1 MKKKYITF
9 YIIVSIFVLF
19 IGLTLCQFEQFN
31 NPILLPSQNQNIEN
45 EGAEAASNSFSVTLT
60 SYIRNRYGSTIT
72 GMNIE
77 LYVSSGYKGDYNWKY
92 HVYYPNGSYG
102 KRTGSLTR
110 ILGQQYRG
118 LCIETS
124 CDYTGRKTSW
134 VGYKATDS
142 SNSNVYAELLT
153 SSAVSIRA
161 DTRSYFEGMT
171 ISSICSSGFKN
182 DVDYNDNYAS
192 PNFYINLYPNILY
205 SFDMNGGSSSNGANT
220 SIIYNTRD
228 QRMQSSNGNTMSKLT
243 VPNRTGY
250 TFAGYYTAKSGG
262 TQVIDA
268 DGKWTGNWNRDNIR
282 IAPLYAQWTPN
293 QYDVNINI
301 YSPEGNE
308 EYTSN
313 VNGTY
318 TLKDENGS
326 VFTGQYNEISGKKI
340 TFNTSW
346 QIYNIVP
353 GPGMSLDRVTSSGFS
368 QSQSGNTYTFTC
380 TGTSGLTINIYMKW
394 NEYKIDINF
403 YQPNGS
409 TQEGGTFDLYK
420 QLSGGSKTLI
430 QKGLSNELSGSEY
443 LQYEGKFI
451 LEKIT
456 PLTGTTI
463 SSVSLK
469 NSNGTLSTSGNP
481 INTITYTASQ
491 TGPASGGWDNAIL
504 IHTSTNNVLANLD
517 CQGGI
522 VESSPPSQQYNEDG
536 TYLSLPTP
544 TREGYKFLGWN
555 TKDDGSGKY
564 YKSSTNFND
573 LSQVEAGHCEATA
586 NAGNIEFTLYA
597 IWEANDYDVTLNDGS
612 GAVSNLADMPWIGNA
627 AVSDGT
633 YSYTSGNLKIDY
645 NAKTKD
651 LKLNGTPT
659 NGFILFLNKG
669 LSFKEGGQFKIEITH
684 KSGSML
690 SWAGNGY
697 FVFEV
702 CDQNGNNFSTNR
714 QYLDLLSINSLAIGS
729 TYSDTLTI
737 NANSAKLGKGLK
749 VWYYAAG
756 TPASQMITNYE
767 VNFKITK
774 LGDSQNA
781 NKKVVA
787 TYDSPMNV
795 VAVPSKFGHTF
806 NGYFDKV
813 SDGTKY
819 YKADGTSDRNWDKAN
834 TATLHAQWTPYSYTL
849 TLEGNGGTTANGQAG
864 ITTSGSY
871 TSNLKL
877 QSKPFTRA
885 GYIFKGWSTT
895 KNGAV
900 IYLDGANYSS
910 LITNNNISIT
920 LYAQWEETI
929 ASDITS
935 TYSTA
940 GTYYIN
946 TAADLAKLI
955 YTTEDQDVGN
965 GYIFIQTANIDLSDL
980 TYLPIGRLNSFS
992 GTYDGQGYTI
1002 SGLKINNNISNKNNE
1017 YLEENGGLFANASG
1031 ATIKNVIIED
1041 ATIYGQNAGIIAGSA
1056 STNNTGSSTN
1066 ISNCVVSGSVKGIK
1080 TGSII
1085 GNGDGVNISTCLAK
1099 GVNTA
1104 SFAGG
1109 SANVD
1114 SCIYE
1119 LNDAS
1124 KTRGKSNRFNN
1135 YSDWIYPSNF
1145 AYPMPKAFIWYPY
1158 PELSED
1164 SLNTWLGK

>member
-1 MKKKYITF
+1 MKKKYF
-9 YIIVSIFVLF
+9 FGIFICL
-19 IGLTLCQFEQFN
+19 
-31 NPILLPSQNQNIEN
+31 ILLCSGVFLLATNNFNTIEQIIINDQADAIDIAITVTIDKVYGLGGQYISGATFNIT
-45 EGAEAASNSFSVTLT
+45 V
-60 SYIRNRYGSTIT
+60 
-72 GMNIE
+72 
-77 LYVSSGYKGDYNWKY
+77 
-92 HVYYPNGSYG
+92 
-102 KRTGSLTR
+102 
-110 ILGQQYRG
+110 
-118 LCIETS
+118 
-124 CDYTGRKTSW
+124 GREDK
-134 VGYKATDS
+134 
-142 SNSNVYAELLT
+142 
-153 SSAVSIRA
+153 
-161 DTRSYFEGMT
+161 
-171 ISSICSSGFKN
+171 
-182 DVDYNDNYAS
+182 
-192 PNFYINLYPNILY
+192 
-205 SFDMNGGSSSNGANT
+205 NGGSRKGSTFDLSTYPNSSYERKVDASWLANYRYMAINSTTILSGGRYGDSSITTNYGWIESNRGSSGITGFRVRHDTADAYREGSFTLNIYWGIFYNCKYNDGTDRAT
-220 SIIYNTRD
+220 SFYYSTKD
-228 QRMQSSNGNTMSKLT
+228 DVAKSKPLIPT
-243 VPNRTGY
+243 RTGY
-250 TFAGYYTAKSGG
+250 QFKGYYTATSGG
-262 TQVIDA
+262 TKLVDEN
-268 DGKWTGNWNRDNIR
+268 GNWTGEWNRSE
-282 IAPLYAQWTPN
+282 AKPAQLYAQWEPKDYQVDT
-293 QYDVNINI
+293 NILNPGGVQD
-301 YSPEGNE
+301 YQS
-308 EYTSN
+308 
-313 VNGTY
+313 GTMTQSY
-318 TLKDENGS
+318 GGQTKTGLTDQAFSDIKADTTL
-326 VFTGQYNEISGKKI
+326 TIS
-340 TFNTSW
+340 
-346 QIYNIVP
+346 NIVP
-353 GPGMSLDRVTSSGFS
+353 AAGMHVSSITVNRGTISVTKSNGVIT
-368 QSQSGNTYTFTC
+368 GCTYTVSPNNL
-380 TGTSGLTINIYMKW
+380 GEPSGSWDAVISINMDW
-394 NEYKIDINF
+394 NKYRIDINF

-420 QLSGGSKTLI
+420 KLSGGSETLI
-430 QKGLSNELSGSEY
+430 QKGLSNEVSGQEY
-443 LQYEGKFI
+443 LQYRGQFI
-451 LEKIT
+451 LKNIMPNAGTYIT
-456 PLTGTTI
+456 GA
-463 SSVSLK
+463 SL
-469 NSNGTLSTSGNP
+469 SSTSDSGTIATSGDP
-481 INTITYTASQ
+481 INTITYTANQ
-491 TGPASGGWDNAIL
+491 TGQPSDGWDNAIL
-504 IHTSTNNVLANLD
+504 IYTSTNNVLANLD

-522 VESSPPSQQYNEDG
+522 VESSSPSQQYNEDG
-536 TYLSLPTP
+536 TYLSLPSP
-544 TREGYKFLGWN
+544 TREGYTFIGWN
-555 TKDDGSGKY
+555 TADDGSGKY
-564 YKSSTNFND
+564 YTSSTNFND
-573 LSQVEAGHCEATA
+573 LSHVEAGHCVATA

-627 AVSDGT
+627 TVSDST

-669 LSFKEGGQFKIEITH
+669 LSFKEGDQFKIEITH

-774 LGDSQNA
+774 LGDYQNA

-819 YKADGTSDRNWDKAN
+819 YDADGTSDRNWDKAN

-900 IYLDGANYSS
+900 IHLDGANYSS

-946 TAADLAKLI
+946 TAAGLAKLI
-955 YTTEDQDVGN
+955 YTTENKAVGN
-965 GYIFIQTANIDLSDL
+965 GYIFIQTANIDLSGL

-1002 SGLKINNNISNKNNE
+1002 SGIRTYNGIDVNGNH
-1017 YLEENGGLFANASG
+1017 LEVNGGLFANAGG
-1031 ATIKNVIIED
+1031 AKIKNVIIED
-1041 ATIYGQNAGIIAGSA
+1041 ATIYGQNAGIIAGSGNA
-1056 STNNTGSSTN
+1056 STK
-1066 ISNCVVSGSVKGIK
+1066 ISNCVVSGTVNG
-1080 TGSII
+1080 TNAGSII
-1085 GNGDGVNISTCLAK
+1085 GNGNGASISVCLAK

-1104 SFAGG
+1104 SFAGS

-1119 LNDAS
+1119 LADGTKGVS
-1124 KTRGKSNRFNN
+1124 DSFNN
-1135 YSDWIYPSNF
+1135 YSAWIYPSNF
-1145 AYPMPKAFIWYPY
+1145 AYPMPKAFMWYPGA
-1158 PELSED
+1158 ELSES
-1164 SLNTWLGK
+1164 SLEGWIDK